1 MLKTILPTELL
12 NLAQQRAAGFPV
24 EGFIRGEGPEHPKA
38 LLIGEAP
45 GAVEVTAVE
54 DTPFAGRAGIE
65 LMKSLDTAGLTREN
79 TYITSV
85 FHSRPFKDR
94 MKLNKRTGVEEL
106 RRYNRK
112 PNRKEV
118 LAHAPL
124 TDYEIEHIDAPL
136 IILLGTSAIERVL
149 GRQAA
154 VKDLH
159 GKVLTTSVQYL
170 ANLEDTTYQWTDRKY
185 PVLCTYHPASVF
197 YNRQLEAEIQED
209 MRAVKA
215 WLEKENVNK
224 NE

>member
-12 NLAQQRAAGFPV
+12 NLAQQRAVGFPV
-24 EGFIRGEGPEHPKA
+24 EGFIRGEGPEKPKA

-54 DTPFAGRAGIE
+54 DTPFSGRAGIE
-65 LMKSLDTAGLTREN
+65 LMRFLSTAGLSREN

-94 MKLNKRTGVEEL
+94 LKLNKRTGVEEM

-149 GRQAA
+149 GKDAA

-159 GKVLTTSVQYL
+159 GKVLSTSVQYL
-170 ANLEDTTYQWTDRKY
+170 ANLEDTTYQWTEREY
-185 PVLCTYHPASVF
+185 SVLCTYHPASIF
-197 YNRQLEAEIQED
+197 YNRQLEEDIHGD
-209 MRAVKA
+209 MRAAKV
-215 WLEKENVNK
+215 WLGKLNR
-224 NE
+224 